1 MDFCDKIL
9 IIDDEVNFLQSIVI
23 GMKKVG
29 IEVDTASS
37 GEVGF
42 QKFQDQGYDCI
53 VCDVD
58 LPDTTGWKL
67 AKEIIKERP
76 TTRVIFITGGDIK
89 KVEEIFKDYMI
100 LKKPF
105 EFGTLL
111 NLLNTSNANF
121 KNNL

>member
-23 GMKKVG
+23 GMKKAG
-29 IEVDTASS
+29 IKVDIASS
-37 GEVGF
+37 GKLGF
-42 QKFQDQGYDCI
+42 QKFQKRNYNCV
-53 VCDVD
+53 VCDLD

-67 AKEIIKERP
+67 ASKIINKSP
-76 TTRVIFITGGDIK
+76 TTRFIFITGGSIK
-89 KVEEIFKDYMI
+89 KVEDRFKNHVI

-111 NLLNTSNANF
+111 NLL
-121 KNNL
+121 KL